1 MVFLSVILITSW
13 SEEIIERRKCLKM
26 WSSLP
31 VSWTDIAMLLSWIWY
46 ELNTRAFN
54 SVFRMG
60 WGRLVPTI
68 YWDIGMGTRI
78 LWCIWLQTPSARLT
92 LVFLMIFDIFCIW
105 EGYKIKGNLGFW
117 LNLHWPPH
125 PNLCLFIYVYIV
137 ILQFLSTS
145 SLANAICVLVVIVQ
159 KISGLKIILTQHFF

>member
-125 PNLCLFIYVYIV
+125 PNLGEPSKKKTIKFWT
-137 ILQFLSTS
+137 LSKHGGGGS
-145 SLANAICVLVVIVQ
+145 AVQ
-159 KISGLKIILTQHFF
+159 PNFFSKKGIDMF

>member
-31 VSWTDIAMLLSWIWY
+31 VSWTDIAMLLSWIRY

-92 LVFLMIFDIFCIW
+92 LVFLMIFDIFFIW
-105 EGYKIKGNLGFW
+105 EGYKKKGNLGFW

-125 PNLCLFIYVYIV
+125 PNLGLFFEPTIFFVPKI
-137 ILQFLSTS
+137 IF
-145 SLANAICVLVVIVQ
+145 NQ
-159 KISGLKIILTQHFF
+159 KIFFIQKHFLDYTFLDPKIFLD